1 MPRMEDAA
9 PLPPQSSRAN
19 GLTSQASEFIRAVLC
34 AAAGHQVVVAES
46 RAVAQRCRLLGS
58 DAMLLVASP
67 PTPTP
72 GLVLREIL
80 AQVV

>member
-1 MPRMEDAA
+1 M
-9 PLPPQSSRAN
+9 LPPCPPTPIKQQ
-19 GLTSQASEFIRAVLC
+19 GEWPHSQAPYEFIRAVLC

-80 AQVV
+80 AQVG